1 MRESVDKCDI
11 GVIGLAVMGQNLILN
26 INDNGFSVAV
36 YNKTVSDVD
45 EFLNKAAADRKT
57 VVGAYSLEQLC
68 SRLKNP
74 KKILLMVKAGSAVDE
89 IIDAILPYLSAGDC
103 VADGGNS
110 FFKDTARRCRY
121 LSEKGIIF
129 CGTGISGGE
138 EGARRGPSI
147 MSGGD
152 REARSLLKDIFQS
165 ICAKPPS
172 NEPCYGW
179 IGDGGA
185 GHYVKMAHNGIEYGD
200 MQLISEAY
208 SILKD
213 ILELNHDEMAELFY
227 QWNKTEL
234 DSYLIGIT
242 ADILKYKDAD
252 GSPLVEKILDCAGQK
267 GTGKW
272 MSANAL
278 ELGTPVTLIT
288 EAVYARTVSALID
301 ERKTAS
307 SVLTG
312 ASGLPCGEINK
323 SLRYARNDGHCDER
337 SDEATRKTAA
347 EIAIT
352 PEDVRKALLASKII
366 SYAQGFMLM
375 ASASKEY
382 GWDLDLGDIALLWR
396 GGCIIRSVFLDDIK
410 SAFKKNPSLRNLLFD
425 DKFSSILI
433 DCQQSWRTVVAAAA
447 LSGTAIPALSSALS
461 FYDAYRRK
469 RSSANLIQA
478 QRDYFGAHTYE
489 RVDRPRGEFF
499 HTDWTGTGGSVPS
512 GTYSV

>member
-11 GVIGLAVMGQNLILN
+11 GVIGLAVMGRNLILN

-45 EFLNKAAADRKT
+45 KFLNNVAAGRKT
-57 VVGAYSLEQLC
+57 IVGAYSLEQLC
-68 SRLKNP
+68 GRLKNP
-74 KKILLMVKAGSAVDE
+74 KKILLMVKAGDAVDE
-89 IIDAILPYLSAGDC
+89 LIDAVLPYLSAGDC

-110 FFKDTARRCRY
+110 FFKDTERRYRY

-138 EGARRGPSI
+138 EGARRGPSV

-152 REARSLLKDIFQS
+152 RKAWPLLKDVFQS
-165 ICAKPPS
+165 ICAKTPS
-172 NEPCYGW
+172 NEPCCGW

-208 SILKD
+208 AILKD
-213 ILELNHDEMAELFY
+213 ILKLNHDDMAELFS

-242 ADILKYKDAD
+242 ADILKYKDGD
-252 GSPLVEKILDCAGQK
+252 GTPLVEKILDCAGQK

-272 MSANAL
+272 MSASAL

-288 EAVYARTVSALID
+288 EAVYARAVSALID
-301 ERKTAS
+301 ERMTAS
-307 SVLTG
+307 SVLNDDCRI
-312 ASGLPCGEINK
+312 SINDRNIGLNK
-323 SLRYARNDGHCDER
+323 
-337 SDEATRKTAA
+337 
-347 EIAIT
+347 IAIT
-352 PEDVRKALLASKII
+352 PDDVRKALLASKII

-410 SAFKKNPSLRNLLFD
+410 SAFKKNPSLKNLLFD
-425 DKFSSILI
+425 DKFSGILI
-433 DCQQSWRTVVAAAA
+433 DCQHSWRSVAAAAA
-447 LSGTAIPALSSALS
+447 LSGIAIPALSSALS
-461 FYDAYRRK
+461 FYDAYRCK

-489 RVDRPRGEFF
+489 RVDIPRGEFF
-499 HTDWTGTGGSVPS
+499 HTDWTGTGGDVPS
-512 GTYSV
+512 GPYSV